1 MSKAIKHKI
10 IDLDNK
16 SKESIELPSFIFSAE
31 IKEEIV
37 AKVINWQLSNKR
49 QGSHKVKERNEV
61 VGSNAKIYRQKG
73 TGRARAGTTRGPL
86 WVGGGMAFA
95 TVDRNYT
102 KKINKKAYK
111 RAMQSIFSALTKEKR
126 IIAID
131 SIKIDSPKTKL
142 GIELL
147 NSLEIE
153 NALIIVSQ
161 LESNLHLSLRNVPHI
176 TVISVEN
183 VDPISLLSHETIVID
198 QEAFNKLEGMFS

>member
-1 MSKAIKHKI
+1 MK
-10 IDLDNK
+10 IDLINQENSTLK
-16 SKESIELPSFIFSAE
+16 SIDISDSVFKAE
-31 IKEEIV
+31 INDGLIHELVTAYRSNGRSATKGQKNRSRV
-37 AKVINWQLSNKR
+37 SGGGAKPW
-49 QGSHKVKERNEV
+49 
-61 VGSNAKIYRQKG
+61 RQKG

-95 TVDRNYT
+95 TVDRNYS

-142 GIELL
+142 GIEVL
-147 NSLEIE
+147 NSLEID

-161 LESNLHLSLRNVPHI
+161 LESNLDLSLRNIPHI
-176 TVISVEN
+176 TVIDVEN

-198 QEAFNKLEGMFS
+198 QEALNKLEGMFS

>member
-1 MSKAIKHKI
+1 MPTPDLKKI
-10 IDLDNK
+10 FNK
-16 SKESIELPSFIFSAE
+16 EFNESL
-31 IKEEIV
+31 V
-37 AKVINWQLSNKR
+37 HQVTTDYLSNHRSGTKAQKNR
-49 QGSHKVKERNEV
+49 SAVSG
-61 VGSNAKIYRQKG
+61 GGAKPRPQKG
-73 TGRARAGTTRGPL
+73 SGRARAGTTRGPL

-95 TVDRNYT
+95 TVDRNYS

-142 GIELL
+142 GIEVL
-147 NSLEIE
+147 NSLEID

-161 LESNLHLSLRNVPHI
+161 LESNLDLSLRNIPHI
-176 TVISVEN
+176 TVIDVEN

-198 QEAFNKLEGMFS
+198 QEALIKLEGMFT

>member
-1 MSKAIKHKI
+1 MK
-10 IDLDNK
+10 IDLINQENSTLK
-16 SKESIELPSFIFSAE
+16 SIDISDYVFKAE
-31 IKEEIV
+31 INDGLIHELVTAYRSNGRSATKGQKNRSRV
-37 AKVINWQLSNKR
+37 SGGGAKPW
-49 QGSHKVKERNEV
+49 
-61 VGSNAKIYRQKG
+61 RQKG

-95 TVDRNYT
+95 TVDRNYS

-142 GIELL
+142 GIEVL
-147 NSLEIE
+147 NSLEID

-161 LESNLHLSLRNVPHI
+161 LESNLDLSLRNIPHI
-176 TVISVEN
+176 TVIDVEN

-198 QEAFNKLEGMFS
+198 QEALIKLEGMFT

>member
-1 MSKAIKHKI
+1 MK
-10 IDLDNK
+10 IDLINQENNK
-16 SKESIELPSFIFSAE
+16 VKSIDISDSVFMAE
-31 IKEEIV
+31 INDGLIHELVTAYRSNGRSATKGQKNRSRV
-37 AKVINWQLSNKR
+37 SGGGAKPW
-49 QGSHKVKERNEV
+49 
-61 VGSNAKIYRQKG
+61 RQKG

-95 TVDRNYT
+95 TVDRNYS

-111 RAMQSIFSALTKEKR
+111 RAMQSIFSVLTKEKR

-142 GIELL
+142 GIEVL
-147 NSLEIE
+147 NSLEID

-161 LESNLHLSLRNVPHI
+161 LESNLDLSLRNIPHI
-176 TVISVEN
+176 TVIDVEN

-198 QEAFNKLEGMFS
+198 QEALSKLEGMFT

>member
-1 MSKAIKHKI
+1 MK
-10 IDLDNK
+10 IDLINQENSTVK
-16 SKESIELPSFIFSAE
+16 SIDISDSIFKTEINDGLIHELVTAYRSNGRSAT
-31 IKEEIV
+31 KAQKNRSRV
-37 AKVINWQLSNKR
+37 NGGGAKPW
-49 QGSHKVKERNEV
+49 
-61 VGSNAKIYRQKG
+61 RQKG

-95 TVDRNYT
+95 TVERNYS

-111 RAMQSIFSALTKEKR
+111 RAMQSIFSVLTKEKR

-142 GIELL
+142 GIEVL

-161 LESNLHLSLRNVPHI
+161 LESNLDLSLRNIPHI
-176 TVISVEN
+176 AVIDVEN
-183 VDPISLLSHETIVID
+183 VDPISLLNHESIVID
-198 QEAFNKLEGMFS
+198 QEALNKLEGMFS

>member
-1 MSKAIKHKI
+1 MK
-10 IDLDNK
+10 IDLINQENSTVK
-16 SKESIELPSFIFSAE
+16 SIDISDSVFKAE
-31 IKEEIV
+31 INEGLIHELVTAYRSNGRSATKGQKNRSRV
-37 AKVINWQLSNKR
+37 SGGGAKPW
-49 QGSHKVKERNEV
+49 
-61 VGSNAKIYRQKG
+61 RQKG

-95 TVDRNYT
+95 TVDRNYN

-111 RAMQSIFSALTKEKR
+111 KAMQSIFSVITKEKR

-142 GIELL
+142 GIEVL
-147 NSLEIE
+147 NSLEID

-161 LESNLHLSLRNVPHI
+161 LESNLDLSLRNIPQI
-176 TVISVEN
+176 TVIDVEN

-198 QEAFNKLEGMFS
+198 QEALNKLEGMFT

>member
-1 MSKAIKHKI
+1 MK
-10 IDLDNK
+10 IDLINQKNSTLK
-16 SKESIELPSFIFSAE
+16 SIDISDSVFKAE
-31 IKEEIV
+31 INDGLIHELVTAYRSNGRSATKGQKNRSRV
-37 AKVINWQLSNKR
+37 SGGGAKPW
-49 QGSHKVKERNEV
+49 
-61 VGSNAKIYRQKG
+61 RQKG

-95 TVDRNYT
+95 TVDRNYS

-142 GIELL
+142 GIEVL
-147 NSLEIE
+147 NSLEID

-161 LESNLHLSLRNVPHI
+161 LESNLDLSLRNIPHI
-176 TVISVEN
+176 KVIGVEN

-198 QEAFNKLEGMFS
+198 QEALNKLEGMFS

>member
-1 MSKAIKHKI
+1 MY
-10 IDLDNK
+10 
-16 SKESIELPSFIFSAE
+16 
-31 IKEEIV
+31 
-37 AKVINWQLSNKR
+37 KR
-49 QGSHKVKERNEV
+49 QATKGQKNRSRVS
-61 VGSNAKIYRQKG
+61 GGGAKPWRQKG

-198 QEAFNKLEGMFS
+198 QEALNKLEGMFS

>member
-1 MSKAIKHKI
+1 MK
-10 IDLDNK
+10 IDLINQKNSTLK
-16 SKESIELPSFIFSAE
+16 SIDISDSVFKAE
-31 IKEEIV
+31 INDGLIHELVTAYRSNGRSATKGQKNRSRV
-37 AKVINWQLSNKR
+37 SGGGAKPW
-49 QGSHKVKERNEV
+49 
-61 VGSNAKIYRQKG
+61 RQKG

-95 TVDRNYT
+95 TVDRNYS

-142 GIELL
+142 GIEVL
-147 NSLEIE
+147 NSLEID

-161 LESNLHLSLRNVPHI
+161 LESNLDLSLRNIPHI
-176 TVISVEN
+176 TVIDVEN

-198 QEAFNKLEGMFS
+198 QEALNKLEGMFT

>member
-1 MSKAIKHKI
+1 MK
-10 IDLDNK
+10 IDLINQENSTVK
-16 SKESIELPSFIFSAE
+16 SIDISDSVFKAE
-31 IKEEIV
+31 INGGLIHELVTAYRSNGRSVTKGQKNRSRV
-37 AKVINWQLSNKR
+37 SGGGAKPW
-49 QGSHKVKERNEV
+49 
-61 VGSNAKIYRQKG
+61 RQKG

-95 TVDRNYT
+95 TVDRNYS

-111 RAMQSIFSALTKEKR
+111 RAMQSIFSVLTKEKR

-142 GIELL
+142 GIEVL
-147 NSLEIE
+147 NSLEID

-161 LESNLHLSLRNVPHI
+161 LESNLDLSLRNIPHI
-176 TVISVEN
+176 TVTGVEN

-198 QEAFNKLEGMFS
+198 QEALNKLEGMFS

>member
-1 MSKAIKHKI
+1 MK
-10 IDLDNK
+10 IDLINQKNSTVK
-16 SKESIELPSFIFSAE
+16 SIDISDSVFKAE
-31 IKEEIV
+31 INDGLIHELVTAYRSNGRSATKGQKNRSRV
-37 AKVINWQLSNKR
+37 SGGGAKPW
-49 QGSHKVKERNEV
+49 
-61 VGSNAKIYRQKG
+61 RQKG

-95 TVDRNYT
+95 TVDRNYS

-142 GIELL
+142 GIEVL
-147 NSLEIE
+147 NSLEID

-161 LESNLHLSLRNVPHI
+161 LESNLDLSLRNIPHI
-176 TVISVEN
+176 TVIDVEN

-198 QEAFNKLEGMFS
+198 QEALNKLEGMFT

>member
-1 MSKAIKHKI
+1 MK
-10 IDLDNK
+10 IDLINQKNSTLK
-16 SKESIELPSFIFSAE
+16 SIDISDSVFKAE
-31 IKEEIV
+31 INEGLIHELVTAYRSNGRSATKGQKNRSRV
-37 AKVINWQLSNKR
+37 SGGGAKPW
-49 QGSHKVKERNEV
+49 
-61 VGSNAKIYRQKG
+61 RQKG

-95 TVDRNYT
+95 TVDRNYS

-142 GIELL
+142 GIEVL
-147 NSLEIE
+147 NSLEID

-161 LESNLHLSLRNVPHI
+161 LESNLDLSLRNIPHI
-176 TVISVEN
+176 TVIDVEN

-198 QEAFNKLEGMFS
+198 QEALNKLEGMFS

>member
-1 MSKAIKHKI
+1 MK
-10 IDLDNK
+10 IDLINQK
-16 SKESIELPSFIFSAE
+16 NSTLKSIEISDSVFKAE
-31 IKEEIV
+31 INDGLIHELVTAYRSNGRSATKGQKNRSRV
-37 AKVINWQLSNKR
+37 SGGGAKPW
-49 QGSHKVKERNEV
+49 
-61 VGSNAKIYRQKG
+61 RQKG

-95 TVDRNYT
+95 TVDRNYS

-142 GIELL
+142 GIEVL
-147 NSLEIE
+147 NSLEID

-161 LESNLHLSLRNVPHI
+161 LESNLDLSLRNIPHI
-176 TVISVEN
+176 TVIDVEN

-198 QEAFNKLEGMFS
+198 QEALNKLEGMFT

>member
-1 MSKAIKHKI
+1 MK
-10 IDLDNK
+10 IDLINQKNSTLK
-16 SKESIELPSFIFSAE
+16 SIDISDSVFKAE
-31 IKEEIV
+31 INDGLIHELVTAYRSNGRSATKGQKNRSRV
-37 AKVINWQLSNKR
+37 SGGGAKPW
-49 QGSHKVKERNEV
+49 
-61 VGSNAKIYRQKG
+61 RQKG

-95 TVDRNYT
+95 TVDRNYS

-142 GIELL
+142 GIEVL
-147 NSLEIE
+147 NSLEID

-161 LESNLHLSLRNVPHI
+161 LESNLDLSLRNIPHV
-176 TVISVEN
+176 TVIDVEN

-198 QEAFNKLEGMFS
+198 QEALNKLEGMFT